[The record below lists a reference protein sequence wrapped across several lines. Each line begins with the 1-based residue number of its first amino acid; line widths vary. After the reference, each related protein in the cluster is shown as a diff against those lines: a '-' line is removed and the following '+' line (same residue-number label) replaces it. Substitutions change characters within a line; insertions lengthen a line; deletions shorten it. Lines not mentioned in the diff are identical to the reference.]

1 MSKHNQ
7 RGPLLGAALIFLFFQ
22 FLSPM
27 ARASDAVETGGGQP
41 RYLALTFDD
50 GPSGKT
56 TTQLLDGLQRR
67 GVRATFF
74 LCGYRMELFPDLVGR
89 IAEDGHE
96 LAAHGYTHTY
106 MNTMDEAAVLSELLD
121 TSGLIT
127 ELTGQHARI
136 FRPPGGLYSE
146 AVLSAAEQAEQAI
159 VLWSLDP
166 FDWRDK
172 DAATIARR
180 IVQQAQSGDV
190 VLLHD
195 LYQTSVDAA
204 LRVIDT
210 LSAQGWEFVTI
221 SELAALT
228 GQTLSPGQILSLR

>member
-1 MSKHNQ
+1 M
-7 RGPLLGAALIFLFFQ
+7 LGAALIFLIFQ

-27 ARASDAVETGGGQP
+27 ARASEAVETGGGQP

-56 TTQLLDGLQRR
+56 TAQLLDGLKSR

-74 LCGYRMELFPDLVGR
+74 LCGYRMELFGDLVER
-89 IAEDGHE
+89 MAEEGHE
-96 LAAHGYTHTY
+96 LATHGYTHAY
-106 MNTMDEAAVLSELLD
+106 MNSMDEAAVLGELLD
-121 TSGLIT
+121 TAGLIS
-127 ELTGQHARI
+127 ELTGVQTRI

-146 AVLSAAEQAEQAI
+146 VVLSAAEQAGQAI

-166 FDWRDK
+166 YDWRDK
-172 DAATIARR
+172 DVATITRR

-195 LYQTSVDAA
+195 LYRTSVDAA

-210 LSAQGWEFVTI
+210 LTAQGWEFVTV

-228 GQTLSPGQILSLR
+228 GQSLSPGQILTLQ